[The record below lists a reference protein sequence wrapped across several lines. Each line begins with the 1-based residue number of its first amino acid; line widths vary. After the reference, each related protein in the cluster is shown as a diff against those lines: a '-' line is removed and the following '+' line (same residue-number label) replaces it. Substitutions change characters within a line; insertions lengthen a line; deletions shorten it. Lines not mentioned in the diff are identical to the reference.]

1 MLKKQKKKK
10 KQLKKYLLFSSL
22 ALQMG
27 VIIFL
32 GTYIGNSIDKKEK
45 KQYPVFTIIG
55 SLGAF
60 SLSIYYVFRKNT

>member
-1 MLKKQKKKK
+1 
-10 KQLKKYLLFSSL
+10 
-22 ALQMG
+22 MG

-45 KQYPVFTIIG
+45 NQYPAFTIIG

-60 SLSIYYVFRKNT
+60 SLSIYYVFRKST